1 MVSTRSSLLFIALK
15 AFLARKENC
24 GMYEE
29 EGGAMGIWFLWN
41 GSNNNKI
48 YLRKRVSVFFFF
60 LE

>member
-1 MVSTRSSLLFIALK
+1 LLFIALK

-29 EGGAMGIWFLWN
+29 ERDAMGIWFLWN

-48 YLRKRVSVFFFF
+48 YLRKRVSVFLFF
-60 LE
+60 

>member
-29 EGGAMGIWFLWN
+29 ERDAMGIWFLWN
-41 GSNNNKI
+41 GNDNNI
-48 YLRKRVSVFFFF
+48 YLRKRVSVFLF
-60 LE
+60 

>member
-29 EGGAMGIWFLWN
+29 EERDAMGIWFLWN

-48 YLRKRVSVFFFF
+48 HLRKRVSFFFF
-60 LE
+60 F

>member
-29 EGGAMGIWFLWN
+29 EGGAMGIWFFYGMETITIFTYAN
-41 GSNNNKI
+41 G
-48 YLRKRVSVFFFF
+48 YLFFFF
-60 LE
+60 